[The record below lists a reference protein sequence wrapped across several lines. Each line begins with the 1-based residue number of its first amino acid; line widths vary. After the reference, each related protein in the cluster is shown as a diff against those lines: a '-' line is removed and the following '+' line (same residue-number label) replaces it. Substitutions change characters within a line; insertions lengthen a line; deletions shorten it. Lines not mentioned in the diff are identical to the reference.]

1 MVTTV
6 VERECEVD
14 VALRWGTGYD
24 TRVQAFCNV
33 VATPHGGTHQN
44 GFERALLKTL
54 NETMKATRV
63 LRANDDLVLKDD
75 VLEGR
80 PPS

>member
-6 VERECEVD
+6 VDRHCEVD

-24 TRVQAFCNV
+24 TTVQSFCNV

-44 GFERALLKTL
+44 GFERALC
-54 NETMKATRV
+54 A
-63 LRANDDLVLKDD
+63 
-75 VLEGR
+75 
-80 PPS
+80 PSPTP